1 MTFRFHLLLATYV
14 LTAASIGCLSAQNS
28 TVTDTLSRVKQL
40 DEVVVHG
47 TGAERNLNAPEMGRI
62 SLDSKAILSIPTF
75 LGEPDV
81 IKSLQIQPGVS
92 QGIEGFAGLFVRGGD
107 GDQNLFRF
115 QGLPLYHVSHLG
127 GIFSA
132 FNVATVS
139 QVDFYKASFPAQFG
153 GRISSITDVAMCR
166 PDFESYHGRFSVGL
180 LSANVF
186 ITGPIAKHR
195 TAFVIGAR
203 RSWMEI
209 LSIPTL
215 AIMNSI
221 DKKNGKKHIGTFNF
235 MDFNARI
242 DHIFSSIASAHIVG
256 YYGHDYLKIGQRE
269 FEAKT
274 KVVKHY
280 GNNPPVITIQ
290 EGTPFFDEDINRM
303 SWGNWGIIGTFNLHL
318 GPGQWSTSA
327 YYSDYTSSYLQQREF
342 QSDMKQSET
351 YGFNMSETRNSISDA
366 GIESSYFADF
376 GRIYRMRI
384 GALYVRHNYL
394 PEGLQ
399 NQFISADNSSINC
412 NGNPRTSSNE
422 YAAYI
427 DNTFTLNDRIAISA
441 GLRGTHFNIEGHT
454 FKNLEP
460 RAAIKMS
467 VTSDYSIKL
476 GYARMNQYVQQISS
490 NYINL
495 PTDLWQPITPQFKP
509 LRSDQYSLGV
519 YGNLPWWSIFFSVE
533 GWYKDMKNLLEYRE
547 GVTVLDP
554 DIAWEDKL
562 TAGKGW
568 AYGVDFSFT
577 RDVGRLTGTV
587 GYGLLWNWRKFDNLN
602 HGLKFPSKFD
612 NRHKLNINLSYKLS
626 ERCELNAGWTF
637 MTGNRLTLSIYNYD
651 IPGSQFPEA
660 PTVGNPGWGNENQ
673 GISYYSSRNNVRI
686 PAYHR
691 LDLGISLYK
700 NYRNGRRGTWTFGI
714 YNAYC
719 RMNPITVKK
728 DEENNVLDY
737 NGQLDKWHRAF
748 KSLSFIPL
756 IPSASYTYTF

>member
-1 MTFRFHLLLATYV
+1 
-14 LTAASIGCLSAQNS
+14 S
-28 TVTDTLSRVKQL
+28 T
-40 DEVVVHG
+40 
-47 TGAERNLNAPEMGRI
+47 
-62 SLDSKAILSIPTF
+62 
-75 LGEPDV
+75 
-81 IKSLQIQPGVS
+81 
-92 QGIEGFAGLFVRGGD
+92 
-107 GDQNLFRF
+107 
-115 QGLPLYHVSHLG
+115 
-127 GIFSA
+127 
-132 FNVATVS
+132 
-139 QVDFYKASFPAQFG
+139 
-153 GRISSITDVAMCR
+153 
-166 PDFESYHGRFSVGL
+166 
-180 LSANVF
+180 
-186 ITGPIAKHR
+186 
-195 TAFVIGAR
+195 
-203 RSWMEI
+203 
-209 LSIPTL
+209 
-215 AIMNSI
+215 
-221 DKKNGKKHIGTFNF
+221 
-235 MDFNARI
+235 
-242 DHIFSSIASAHIVG
+242 
-256 YYGHDYLKIGQRE
+256 
-269 FEAKT
+269 
-274 KVVKHY
+274 
-280 GNNPPVITIQ
+280 
-290 EGTPFFDEDINRM
+290 
-303 SWGNWGIIGTFNLHL
+303 
-318 GPGQWSTSA
+318 
-327 YYSDYTSSYLQQREF
+327 
-342 QSDMKQSET
+342 
-351 YGFNMSETRNSISDA
+351 
-366 GIESSYFADF
+366 
-376 GRIYRMRI
+376 
-384 GALYVRHNYL
+384 
-394 PEGLQ
+394 
-399 NQFISADNSSINC
+399 
-412 NGNPRTSSNE
+412 
-422 YAAYI
+422 
-427 DNTFTLNDRIAISA
+427 
-441 GLRGTHFNIEGHT
+441 GLRGTLFNIEGHT

-495 PTDLWQPITPQFKP
+495 PTDLWQPITPRFKP

-519 YGNLPWWSIFFSVE
+519 YGNLPWWSIYFSAE

-602 HGLKFPSKFD
+602 HGLKFPAKFD

-673 GISYYSSRNNVRI
+673 GISYYRSRNNVRI

-737 NGQLDKWHRAF
+737 KGQLDKWHRAF
-748 KSLSFIPL
+748 KALSFIPL